1 MPTQGAC
8 SSTFVVFIVVICA
21 VVQQGTCVTPSP
33 TSPTP
38 VQKPCNVRTSC
49 EDCLAN
55 VTCLWCMTNNTCSHY
70 PVSSI
75 IPPSSVCSLS
85 QARWGVC
92 WVNFEALII
101 TMAVVVGTILLSV
114 MVCCCCCYCCR
125 KSSSGSPDRD
135 EERLARRRE
144 EARQRSDDRRVDRK
158 ARHDEIRKKYGLVPD
173 ADHPY
178 SKFENE

>member
-125 KSSSGSPDRD
+125 KSSSGPDRD